1 MTLRQTID
9 SGSPFE
15 KQVGYA
21 RAVRFG
27 DTVYV
32 SGTVGYAAD
41 RSLPARVEDQCANA
55 LTIIARALGEAGAS
69 LADVVR
75 VRYFLPDRADFEP
88 CWPQL
93 AAAFPNRPTATMLV
107 AGLVEPGMKIEIEV
121 TARLA

>member
-55 LTIIARALGEAGAS
+55 LAIIARALGEAGAS

-75 VRYFLPDRADFEP
+75 VRYFLPDPADFEP

-93 AAAFPNRPTATMLV
+93 AAAFPNRPAATMLV
-107 AGLVEPGMKIEIEV
+107 AGLVEPGMRIEIEV